1 MRSYAGSGPYCYTH
15 SLTMAVGAE
24 RMPSPTVV
32 ETLTGSPFGVQL
44 IGGTLPMFDPYG
56 WDPELGLNQAVELL
70 GLSCRHACGGTP
82 AEALAR
88 LREAAARGPVLVGPV
103 DMGLL
108 LYRPGTPDPG
118 FGDHYVVVL
127 AVEGPEDESA
137 TVLLHDPQGH
147 PYATTSA
154 AAFVEAWRAEKV
166 AYVDEPFVMRTDF
179 VRERDVTD
187 EEALRASLPGAVAWL
202 AGRDDLPVPAGTLGG
217 AAAVE
222 GLAELVAQGLDP
234 ELRGLLSEFVIRVG
248 TRRLSDA
255 ADCLAHLDLT
265 AAARVAAGQARILGS
280 LQEPLVT
287 GDDDGLRAGLARL
300 APGYGTLRR
309 TLAAALD

>member
-1 MRSYAGSGPYCYTH
+1 MRSYAGSGPYCYNH
-15 SLTMAVGAE
+15 SLAMTVGAE
-24 RMPSPTVV
+24 RMPSPTVL

-56 WDPELGLNQAVELL
+56 WDPELGLNQAVDHL
-70 GLSCRHACGGTP
+70 GLSCLRTSGGSP
-82 AEALAR
+82 EEALAR
-88 LREAAARGPVLVGPV
+88 LREAAARGPVLVGPL

-127 AVEGPEDESA
+127 SVDGPADGSA

-147 PYATTSA
+147 PYATTSG
-154 AAFVEAWRAEKV
+154 AAFVEAWRGEKV
-166 AYVDEPFVMRTDF
+166 TYIDEPFVMRTEF
-179 VRERDVTD
+179 VREREVTV

-202 AGRDDLPVPAGTLGG
+202 AGRDDLPMPEGTLGG

-222 GLAELVAQGLDP
+222 GLAEMVARGLDP
-234 ELRGLLSEFVIRVG
+234 ELRQLMADFVIRVG

-255 ADCLAHLDLT
+255 ADCLAHLGLT
-265 AAARVAAGQARILGS
+265 DAARVAAGQARTLGS

-287 GDDDGLRAGLARL
+287 EDDDGLRGGLARL
-300 APGYGTLRR
+300 APGYETLRR